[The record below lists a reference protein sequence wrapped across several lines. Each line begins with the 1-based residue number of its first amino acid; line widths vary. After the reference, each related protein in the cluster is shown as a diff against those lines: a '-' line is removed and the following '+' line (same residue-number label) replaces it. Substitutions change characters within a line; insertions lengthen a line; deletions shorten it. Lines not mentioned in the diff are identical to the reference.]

1 MRPNPQEA
9 EDLVTFTEKL
19 LNEKFDFLCSDNW
32 SRKKRDGSR
41 FWCIS
46 ELMAHLE
53 DELCF

>member
-1 MRPNPQEA
+1 MWPNPQEA

-19 LNEKFDFLCSDNW
+19 LNEKFNFLCSDNW